1 MYYIIET
8 EEQLAKFSTY
18 DFTNCFVDIIMMN
31 DNCHPHLS
39 TPSII
44 YIRPFRSRAGF
55 MLCIDHTE
63 TFKLP
68 LESALALIRE
78 KAGQIYA
85 VDAKRLRHFLNRD
98 NGLFCLKTGKFLH
111 SGEIIDESSYNTAA
125 HRFFYQK
132 YECKENV
139 NRLIP
144 VAKHYEKME
153 NMIDGIKFNATWFKP
168 KYYKLYGSMASSVY
182 QRVEQSGIKL
192 NNVAF
197 TQHYKP
203 KCTVM
208 SVKSDIIYTHYN
220 MYTATGRPS
229 DAFNGINFSAMKK
242 DDGSRTSFI
251 SSNDMLVEFDY
262 SSYHLRI
269 LANIIGYNFE
279 ETDIHTHLGK
289 FYFGTDQLSEDQ
301 YKESKSLTFKLLYTE
316 AAAAEVDQ
324 IPFFKKVRE
333 FKNAQWDKYKKI
345 GYVESFI
352 SKRPIKGL
360 ETKTQILPYILQNYE
375 TERNILILNEL
386 LNFLADKKSKIV
398 LYNYD
403 SFLFDF
409 SKKDGK
415 GLLKQIKA
423 IIEQDGY
430 PTSCNYGSNYQD
442 MNKLIF

>member
-1 MYYIIET
+1 
-8 EEQLAKFSTY
+8 
-18 DFTNCFVDIIMMN
+18 
-31 DNCHPHLS
+31 
-39 TPSII
+39 
-44 YIRPFRSRAGF
+44 
-55 MLCIDHTE
+55 
-63 TFKLP
+63 
-68 LESALALIRE
+68 
-78 KAGQIYA
+78 
-85 VDAKRLRHFLNRD
+85 
-98 NGLFCLKTGKFLH
+98 
-111 SGEIIDESSYNTAA
+111 
-125 HRFFYQK
+125 
-132 YECKENV
+132 
-139 NRLIP
+139 
-144 VAKHYEKME
+144 
-153 NMIDGIKFNATWFKP
+153 
-168 KYYKLYGSMASSVY
+168 MASSVY

-289 FYFGTDQLSEDQ
+289 FYFGTDQLTEDQ

-345 GYVESFI
+345 GFVESFI

>member
-1 MYYIIET
+1 
-8 EEQLAKFSTY
+8 
-18 DFTNCFVDIIMMN
+18 
-31 DNCHPHLS
+31 
-39 TPSII
+39 
-44 YIRPFRSRAGF
+44 

-111 SGEIIDESSYNTAA
+111 SGEIIDESAHNTAA
-125 HRFFYQK
+125 HRFFYQR

-153 NMIDGIKFNATWFKP
+153 NLIDSIKFNAAWFKP
-168 KYYKLYGSMASSVY
+168 KHYKLYGSMASSVY
-182 QRVEQSGIKL
+182 QRIESSGIKL

-203 KCTVM
+203 KCDVM

-242 DDGSRTSFI
+242 DDGSRSSFI
-251 SSNDMLVEFDY
+251 AGNDMLVEFDY

-269 LANIIGYNFE
+269 LANIIGYSFE
-279 ETDIHTHLGK
+279 ESDIHTHIGK

-301 YKESKSLTFKLLYTE
+301 YKESKSLTFKLLYTD
-316 AAAAEVDQ
+316 AAAAEVDT

-333 FKNAQWDKYKKI
+333 FKNAQWDKFKKT
-345 GYVESFI
+345 GVVESFI
-352 SKRPIKGL
+352 SKRPIRGL
-360 ETKTQILPYILQNYE
+360 DTKTQILPYILQNYE
-375 TERNILILNEL
+375 TERNVLVLNEL
-386 LNFLADKKSKIV
+386 LNFLADKKSKLV

-403 SFLFDF
+403 SFLLDF

-415 GLLKQIKA
+415 NLLKQIKV

>member
-1 MYYIIET
+1 
-8 EEQLAKFSTY
+8 
-18 DFTNCFVDIIMMN
+18 
-31 DNCHPHLS
+31 
-39 TPSII
+39 
-44 YIRPFRSRAGF
+44 

-98 NGLFCLKTGKFLH
+98 NGLFCLKTGKFLQ
-111 SGEIIDESSYNTAA
+111 SGEIIDESAHNTAA
-125 HRFFYQK
+125 HRFFYQR

-153 NMIDGIKFNATWFKP
+153 NLIDSIKFNAVWFKP
-168 KYYKLYGSMASSVY
+168 KHYKLYGSMASSVY
-182 QRVEQSGIKL
+182 QRIESSGIKL

-203 KCTVM
+203 KCDVM

-242 DDGSRTSFI
+242 DDGSRSSFI
-251 SSNDMLVEFDY
+251 AGNDMLVEFDY

-279 ETDIHTHLGK
+279 ESDIHTHIGK

-301 YKESKSLTFKLLYTE
+301 YKESKSLTFKLLYTD
-316 AAAAEVDQ
+316 AAAAEVDT

-333 FKNAQWDKYKKI
+333 FKNAQWDKFKKT
-345 GYVESFI
+345 GVVESFI
-352 SKRPIKGL
+352 SKRPIRGL
-360 ETKTQILPYILQNYE
+360 DTKTQILPYILQNYE
-375 TERNILILNEL
+375 TERNVLVLNEL
-386 LNFLADKKSKIV
+386 LNFLADKKSKLV

-403 SFLFDF
+403 SFLLDF

-415 GLLKQIKA
+415 NLLKQIKV

>member
-1 MYYIIET
+1 
-8 EEQLAKFSTY
+8 
-18 DFTNCFVDIIMMN
+18 
-31 DNCHPHLS
+31 
-39 TPSII
+39 
-44 YIRPFRSRAGF
+44 

-111 SGEIIDESSYNTAA
+111 SGEIIDESAHNTAA
-125 HRFFYQK
+125 HRFFYQR

-153 NMIDGIKFNATWFKP
+153 NLIDSIKFNVAWFKP
-168 KYYKLYGSMASSVY
+168 KHYKLYGSMASSVY
-182 QRVEQSGIKL
+182 QRIESSGIKL

-203 KCTVM
+203 KCDVM

-242 DDGSRTSFI
+242 DDGSRSSFI
-251 SSNDMLVEFDY
+251 AGNDMLVEFDY

-279 ETDIHTHLGK
+279 ESDIHTHIGK

-301 YKESKSLTFKLLYTE
+301 YKESKSLTFKLLYTD
-316 AAAAEVDQ
+316 AAAAEVDT

-333 FKNAQWDKYKKI
+333 FKNAQWDKFKKT
-345 GYVESFI
+345 GVVESFI
-352 SKRPIKGL
+352 SKRPIRGL

-375 TERNILILNEL
+375 TERNVLVLNEL
-386 LNFLADKKSKIV
+386 LNFLVGKKSKLV

-403 SFLFDF
+403 SFLLDF

-415 GLLKQIKA
+415 NLLKQIKV

>member
-18 DFTNCFVDIIMMN
+18 DFTNCFVDIVMMN

-68 LESALALIRE
+68 LESVMVLLRE

-85 VDAKRLRHFLNRD
+85 VDAKRLRHFLNRET
-98 NGLFCLKTGKFLH
+98 GLFCLKTGKFLY

-125 HRFFYQK
+125 HRFFYQR

-153 NMIDGIKFNATWFKP
+153 NMIDSIKFNVAWFKP
-168 KYYKLYGSMASSVY
+168 KYYKLYGSMGTGVY
-182 QRVEQSGIKL
+182 QRIEKSGIKL
-192 NNVAF
+192 NDAAF
-197 TQHYKP
+197 NQHYKP
-203 KCTVM
+203 KCLSM
-208 SVKSDIIYTHYN
+208 SVKSDFIYTHYN
-220 MYTATGRPS
+220 MFTATGRPS
-229 DAFNGINFSAMKK
+229 NAFNGVNFSAMKK
-242 DDGSRTSFI
+242 DGGTRTSFI

-279 ETDIHTHLGK
+279 ESDIHTHIGK
-289 FYFGTDQLSEDQ
+289 FYFGTDQLTEEQ

-316 AAAAEVDQ
+316 AAAAEIDQ

-333 FKNAQWDKYKKI
+333 FKNEQWDKYKKL
-345 GYVESFI
+345 GMVESFI
-352 SKRPIKGL
+352 SKRPIRGL
-360 ETKTQILPYILQNYE
+360 ESKTQILPYLLQNYE

-386 LNFLADKKSKIV
+386 LNFLANKKTKLV

-403 SFLFDF
+403 SFLLDF

-415 GLLKQIKA
+415 EMLQQIQQ
-423 IIEQDGY
+423 ILEQDGY
-430 PTSCNYGSNYQD
+430 TTSCSFGKNYQE
-442 MNKLIF
+442 MKKI

>member
-1 MYYIIET
+1 
-8 EEQLAKFSTY
+8 
-18 DFTNCFVDIIMMN
+18 
-31 DNCHPHLS
+31 
-39 TPSII
+39 
-44 YIRPFRSRAGF
+44 

-111 SGEIIDESSYNTAA
+111 SGEIIDESAHNTAA
-125 HRFFYQK
+125 HRFFYQR

-153 NMIDGIKFNATWFKP
+153 NLIDSIKFNAVWFKP
-168 KYYKLYGSMASSVY
+168 KHYKLYGSMASSVY
-182 QRVEQSGIKL
+182 QRIESSGIKL

-203 KCTVM
+203 KCDVM

-242 DDGSRTSFI
+242 DDGSRSSFI
-251 SSNDMLVEFDY
+251 AGNDMLVEFDY

-269 LANIIGYNFE
+269 LANIIGYSFE
-279 ETDIHTHLGK
+279 ESDIHTHIGK

-301 YKESKSLTFKLLYTE
+301 YKESKSLTFKLLYTD
-316 AAAAEVDQ
+316 AAAAEVDT

-333 FKNAQWDKYKKI
+333 FKNAQWDKFKKT
-345 GYVESFI
+345 GVVESFI
-352 SKRPIKGL
+352 SKRPIRGL
-360 ETKTQILPYILQNYE
+360 DTKTQILPYILQNYE
-375 TERNILILNEL
+375 TERNVLVLNEL
-386 LNFLADKKSKIV
+386 LNFLVGKKSKLV

-403 SFLFDF
+403 SFLLDF

-415 GLLKQIKA
+415 NLLKQIKV

>member
-1 MYYIIET
+1 
-8 EEQLAKFSTY
+8 
-18 DFTNCFVDIIMMN
+18 
-31 DNCHPHLS
+31 
-39 TPSII
+39 
-44 YIRPFRSRAGF
+44 

-111 SGEIIDESSYNTAA
+111 SGEIIDESAHNTAA
-125 HRFFYQK
+125 HRFFYQR

-153 NMIDGIKFNATWFKP
+153 NLIDSIKFNAAWFKP
-168 KYYKLYGSMASSVY
+168 KHYKLYGSMASSVY
-182 QRVEQSGIKL
+182 QRIESSGIKL

-203 KCTVM
+203 KCDVM

-242 DDGSRTSFI
+242 DDGSRSSFI
-251 SSNDMLVEFDY
+251 AGNDMLVEFDY

-279 ETDIHTHLGK
+279 ESDIHTHIGK

-301 YKESKSLTFKLLYTE
+301 YKESKSLTFKLLYTD
-316 AAAAEVDQ
+316 AAAAEVDT

-333 FKNAQWDKYKKI
+333 FKNAQWDKFKKT
-345 GYVESFI
+345 GVVESFI
-352 SKRPIKGL
+352 SKRPIRGL
-360 ETKTQILPYILQNYE
+360 DTKTQILPYILQNYE
-375 TERNILILNEL
+375 TERNVLVLNEL
-386 LNFLADKKSKIV
+386 LNFLADKKSKLV

-403 SFLFDF
+403 SFLLDF

-415 GLLKQIKA
+415 NLLKQIKV

>member
-1 MYYIIET
+1 
-8 EEQLAKFSTY
+8 
-18 DFTNCFVDIIMMN
+18 
-31 DNCHPHLS
+31 
-39 TPSII
+39 
-44 YIRPFRSRAGF
+44 

-111 SGEIIDESSYNTAA
+111 SGEIIDESAHNTAA
-125 HRFFYQK
+125 HRFFYQR

-153 NMIDGIKFNATWFKP
+153 NLIDSIKFNAAWFKP
-168 KYYKLYGSMASSVY
+168 KHYKLYGSMASSVY
-182 QRVEQSGIKL
+182 QRIESSGIKL

-203 KCTVM
+203 KCDVM

-242 DDGSRTSFI
+242 DDGSRSSFI
-251 SSNDMLVEFDY
+251 AGNDMLVEFDY

-279 ETDIHTHLGK
+279 ESDIHTHIGK

-301 YKESKSLTFKLLYTE
+301 YKESKSLTFKLLYTD
-316 AAAAEVDQ
+316 AAAAEVDT

-333 FKNAQWDKYKKI
+333 FKNAQWDKFKKT
-345 GYVESFI
+345 GVVESFI
-352 SKRPIKGL
+352 SKRPIRGL

-375 TERNILILNEL
+375 TERNVLVLNEL
-386 LNFLADKKSKIV
+386 LNFLADKKSKLV

-403 SFLFDF
+403 SFLLDF

-415 GLLKQIKA
+415 NLLKQIKV

>member
-1 MYYIIET
+1 
-8 EEQLAKFSTY
+8 
-18 DFTNCFVDIIMMN
+18 
-31 DNCHPHLS
+31 
-39 TPSII
+39 
-44 YIRPFRSRAGF
+44 

-111 SGEIIDESSYNTAA
+111 SGEIIDESAHNTAA
-125 HRFFYQK
+125 HRFFYQR

-153 NMIDGIKFNATWFKP
+153 NLIDSIKFNAAWFKP
-168 KYYKLYGSMASSVY
+168 KHYKLYGSMASSVY
-182 QRVEQSGIKL
+182 QRIESSGIKL

-197 TQHYKP
+197 TQHYTP

-279 ETDIHTHLGK
+279 ESDIHTHIGK

-333 FKNAQWDKYKKI
+333 FKNAQWDKYKKL